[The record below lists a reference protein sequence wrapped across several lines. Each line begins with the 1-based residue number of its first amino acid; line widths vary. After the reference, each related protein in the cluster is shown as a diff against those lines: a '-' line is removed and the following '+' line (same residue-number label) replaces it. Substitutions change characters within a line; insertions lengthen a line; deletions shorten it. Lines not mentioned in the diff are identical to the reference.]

1 MSRETNAREN
11 TLNHQGT
18 FLSAPR
24 GGHFYPRLTQP
35 FGNLARDPAQR
46 YHPVA
51 RAIFHGVIKSP
62 DLVRALEDA
71 DLRSTLRSRT
81 YYESLDLYLLLW
93 EEARRLNPS
102 MGADWLDDVQCDIEI
117 ARTLNAR
124 P

>member
-1 MSRETNAREN
+1 MIRS
-11 TLNHQGT
+11 
-18 FLSAPR
+18 P
-24 GGHFYPRLTQP
+24 
-35 FGNLARDPAQR
+35 LALQ
-46 YHPVA
+46 
-51 RAIFHGVIKSP
+51 
-62 DLVRALEDA
+62 ALEDA

-93 EEARRLNPS
+93 EEARLLNPD

>member
-1 MSRETNAREN
+1 MRCGARACRVPAWRC
-11 TLNHQGT
+11 TRICHDRHVC
-18 FLSAPR
+18 R
-24 GGHFYPRLTQP
+24 GWGAT
-35 FGNLARDPAQR
+35 
-46 YHPVA
+46 
-51 RAIFHGVIKSP
+51 AIFHCVIRSP
-62 DLVRALEDA
+62 LALQALEDA

-93 EEARRLNPS
+93 EEARLLNPD

>member
-1 MSRETNAREN
+1 VIRS
-11 TLNHQGT
+11 
-18 FLSAPR
+18 P
-24 GGHFYPRLTQP
+24 
-35 FGNLARDPAQR
+35 LALQ
-46 YHPVA
+46 
-51 RAIFHGVIKSP
+51 
-62 DLVRALEDA
+62 ALEDA

-93 EEARRLNPS
+93 EEARLLNPD